1 MLGKLLNRLLNP
13 SPVCWRGIPSPP
25 VLLLVGMALSSV
37 LSGSGVALAQTQ
49 SGSVNEAI
57 RRDSN
62 PSLLDGTS
70 INVNDLF
77 RAADFLSRQNAASRW
92 DGKASVD
99 AAVEQFNQSRR
110 RSLPLSPGSLAPE
123 PTPTP

>member
-37 LSGSGVALAQTQ
+37 LSGSGVALAQ
-49 SGSVNEAI
+49 SGSVNDAI

-62 PSLLDGTS
+62 PSLFDGTS

-110 RSLPLSPGSLAPE
+110 RSLLLSPASLAPE

>member
-1 MLGKLLNRLLNP
+1 MLGNLLNRLLNP
-13 SPVCWRGIPSPP
+13 SLVSWRGIPSPP
-25 VLLLVGMALSSV
+25 ALLLVGMALSSV
-37 LSGSGVALAQTQ
+37 LSGSGVALAQ

-62 PSLLDGTS
+62 PSLFDGTS

-77 RAADFLSRQNAASRW
+77 RAADFLSRQSAASRW

-110 RSLPLSPGSLAPE
+110 RSLLLSPASLTPE

>member
-37 LSGSGVALAQTQ
+37 LSGSGVALAQ
-49 SGSVNEAI
+49 SGSVNDAI

-62 PSLLDGTS
+62 PSLFDGTS

-77 RAADFLSRQNAASRW
+77 RAADFLSRQSAASRW

-110 RSLPLSPGSLAPE
+110 RSLLLSPASLTPE

>member
-1 MLGKLLNRLLNP
+1 
-13 SPVCWRGIPSPP
+13 
-25 VLLLVGMALSSV
+25 MALSSV
-37 LSGSGVALAQTQ
+37 LSGSGVALAQ

-62 PSLLDGTS
+62 PPLLDGTS

-110 RSLPLSPGSLAPE
+110 RSLLLSPASLAPE

>member
-1 MLGKLLNRLLNP
+1 MLGKLLNRLLNR

-37 LSGSGVALAQTQ
+37 LSGSGVALAQ

-62 PSLLDGTS
+62 PPLLDGTS

-77 RAADFLSRQNAASRW
+77 RAADFLSRQNAAYRW

>member
-1 MLGKLLNRLLNP
+1 MLGNLLNRLLNP
-13 SPVCWRGIPSPP
+13 LLVSWRGIPSPP
-25 VLLLVGMALSSV
+25 ALLLVGMALSSV
-37 LSGSGVALAQTQ
+37 LSGSGVALAQ
-49 SGSVNEAI
+49 SGSVNDAV

-62 PSLLDGTS
+62 PSLFDGTS

-77 RAADFLSRQNAASRW
+77 RAADFLSRQSAASRW

-110 RSLPLSPGSLAPE
+110 RSLLLSPASLTPE